1 MDTEHKAEPAKRVNL
16 APLFPHIEP
25 GYFFDENTDDEIF
38 IPLNKL
44 TRDQVLT
51 KAQDLEA
58 AAREAA
64 THAAE
69 LRAFAA
75 LRWPAS
81 NGE

>member
-1 MDTEHKAEPAKRVNL
+1 MNTEHKAEPAKRVNL
-16 APLFPHIEP
+16 APLFPHLDA
-25 GYFFDENTDDEIF
+25 GYFFNENTDDELF
-38 IPLNKL
+38 ITLNEM
-44 TRDQVLT
+44 TRDQALT
-51 KAQDLEA
+51 KAEELEA